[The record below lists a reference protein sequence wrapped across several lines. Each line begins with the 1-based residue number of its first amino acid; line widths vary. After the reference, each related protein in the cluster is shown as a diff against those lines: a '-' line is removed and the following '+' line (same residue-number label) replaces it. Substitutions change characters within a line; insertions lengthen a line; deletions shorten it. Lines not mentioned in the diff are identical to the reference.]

1 MNSESVPNR
10 CPQCGGTVPP
20 DAPQGLC
27 PRCVLAR
34 AATPTETGAKSGSRL
49 TPPPMEAVAAA
60 FPQFEILEL
69 IGIGGMGVVYKARQP
84 KLDRVVALKLLPQSH
99 GADPAFAERFHREAR
114 VLARLTHPHI
124 VSVFDF
130 GESGGFCY
138 LLMEFV
144 DGVNLRQAMQAGRFS
159 PAQAL
164 AIVPDICSALQYA
177 HDQGVLHRDIKP
189 ENILLDGQGR
199 VKIADFGIAKLVG
212 DPSDPQTGLTLTQ
225 SGARLGTP
233 HYMAPEQIEK
243 PSEVD
248 HRADIY
254 SLGVV
259 FYELLTGELPLGRF
273 AAPSAKTPL
282 DARVDEIVMRALAK
296 ERELRQQS
304 AGEMKT
310 QVETVA
316 ANPQAPAADPAASA
330 IQAAHDAQ
338 EAARSA
344 AASWSANY
352 EYKSPRTLFGRPLV
366 HVAYGRDPATG
377 QVRVARG
384 IIAMG
389 QKAVGVIAIGGY
401 ARGLFAFGGVAIG
414 GIAFGGLA
422 LGFFAFAGLA
432 LGLVSVGGLSIGL
445 LLALG
450 GGALGLCAGGG
461 LAIGKFAAGGLAI
474 GQLVWDARRHDE
486 AAHWIFALFQGPQF
500 PIAIMAFSIAA
511 GVIPS
516 VIAGWVQWHRIRRTA
531 PGMHHDPILNP
542 PPNPWPHRLFWL
554 VLGLIL
560 LPVAAVIAALVG
572 PLLLGPGLGG
582 AGRLLAGI
590 IPMAAGAFLVVGF
603 LRTRPK
609 AAQAQPRA
617 AWNPWPQR
625 FFWTVLLVV
634 VTPILLLVAGM
645 IIPSLAVFRQSLPK
659 PPVEASNAATNRS
672 VQLIRMERTATDS
685 QVRLRWELR
694 STAPAE
700 VLLASDRHSKVVPLK
715 RSGGGDYSTTVA
727 VLFERQGDDVRLTVQ
742 GGDET
747 EGGIFFIN
755 HQGNPDQILAKA
767 NEFVAGDLPLKF
779 NTPVWLAF
787 FGTEQVTLEIRGQTP
802 ATQASVQKLA
812 SPDTAAATFSKGDA
826 EITVQELQF
835 AQNRLAELK
844 KQAEVG
850 MVAPQGTEVLDAE
863 VAVAEAEGKLR
874 GDPRL
879 AAIVRLKRAAILFSS
894 ARKLEAVGSATH
906 ADVEQ
911 ARLEQMKVRSAFTET
926 IGRDTTNLAELKWLP
941 AWNHYLDEEAKI
953 RTGRTSPAQFIL
965 ASRDLNVSEAELLHQ
980 PLWAAQVHV
989 EYRQGMLKIK
999 RLELS
1004 AGQVSQAE
1012 VDSAELLLKQAEDER
1027 RAVEKANPPAAAVPP
1042 AENGKTKPLLGQDGK
1057 FSWLPGQPLL
1067 STEAGPAKGDSP
1079 QRAAS
1084 PEPAKAPV
1092 EYSGVVRFFGDVN
1105 GKIELLAGHPT
1116 WLSEAVLDLHPSQF
1130 ADLRKVTVQRADGT
1144 SVVVDVHRV
1153 VNDNHREQDLE
1164 LRDGDRVKVPQR
1176 IL

>member
-34 AATPTETGAKSGSRL
+34 AATPTEGGAKSGSRL
-49 TPPPMEAVAAA
+49 TPPPMETVAAA

-114 VLARLTHPHI
+114 FLARLTHPHI

-159 PAQAL
+159 PTQAL

-177 HDQGVLHRDIKP
+177 HEQGVLHRDIKP
-189 ENILLDGQGR
+189 ENILLDAQGR
-199 VKIADFGIAKLVG
+199 VKIADFGIAKLLG
-212 DPSDPQTGLTLTQ
+212 DPGDSLTGLTLTQ

-304 AGEMKT
+304 AGEMRT

-316 ANPQAPAADPAASA
+316 ANPGGSL
-330 IQAAHDAQ
+330 
-338 EAARSA
+338 EAARPSA
-344 AASWSANY
+344 GSGLLKVGISTITTPERLATFAGQFFLFRTQGQLMLDARQLTHSRTGVTTVIPLAAIRDLSIGNY
-352 EYKSPRTLFGRPLV
+352 PRAMNPVGIDFLSVSYEEGGGIKRVFLSPMNSFFGRPSSFNQ
-366 HVAYGRDPATG
+366 HVAEWFHAIQDAVRDVTGRAPGTTPAEKLGTPRGSKAIYGLYL
-377 QVRVARG
+377 
-384 IIAMG
+384 AMVL
-389 QKAVGVIAIGGY
+389 AIAIGVGFVVFVSFTLH
-401 ARGLFAFGGVAIG
+401 RGPTDGPISPFLSTWLGPIVASVAGILFGLRAAFKSVYRAPGV
-414 GIAFGGLA
+414 FM
-422 LGFFAFAGLA
+422 
-432 LGLVSVGGLSIGL
+432 
-445 LLALG
+445 
-450 GGALGLCAGGG
+450 
-461 LAIGKFAAGGLAI
+461 AAGK
-474 GQLVWDARRHDE
+474 
-486 AAHWIFALFQGPQF
+486 
-500 PIAIMAFSIAA
+500 S
-511 GVIPS
+511 
-516 VIAGWVQWHRIRRTA
+516 
-531 PGMHHDPILNP
+531 
-542 PPNPWPHRLFWL
+542 NPWPHRLKWL
-554 VLGLIL
+554 LIALFALPLSAFVASLVAPMLHRGRLG
-560 LPVAAVIAALVG
+560 
-572 PLLLGPGLGG
+572 GLGG
-582 AGRLLAGI
+582 ITAGLVPMTTGAVLAW
-590 IPMAAGAFLVVGF
+590 LF
-603 LRTRPK
+603 LRSRPSGTRPDGK
-609 AAQAQPRA
+609 YLQARRLWLGLALVFTVFLTVMLPLVIYLR
-617 AWNPWPQR
+617 QR
-625 FFWTVLLVV
+625 EAMS
-634 VTPILLLVAGM
+634 PPM
-645 IIPSLAVFRQSLPK
+645 LPT
-659 PPVEASNAATNRS
+659 ADSYDA
-672 VQLIRMERTATDS
+672 QLIRTERFATNA
-685 QVRLRWELR
+685 QLRLRWEL
-694 STAPAE
+694 
-700 VLLASDRHSKVVPLK
+700 
-715 RSGGGDYSTTVA
+715 YSTKPTVVRIGCQNVVRYIELPEVGPSRYGTTVTVLMGAQGTNRASLTVA
-727 VLFERQGDDVRLTVQ
+727 CGIGVT
-742 GGDET
+742 DET
-747 EGGIFFIN
+747 VNVFRD
-755 HQGNPDQILAKA
+755 GNPEELVAKA
-767 NEFVAGDLPLKF
+767 NEYVTGDLPLKF
-779 NTPVWLAF
+779 NTPIWLAF
-787 FGTEQVTLEIRGQTP
+787 FGSDQVTLELRAKGP
-802 ATQASVQKLA
+802 AVQAA
-812 SPDTAAATFSKGDA
+812 SPTLPSPQTRTPTFSKGDA
-826 EITVQELQF
+826 RIDAMELQF

-850 MVAPQGTEVLDAE
+850 MVAPQGREVLDAE

-874 GDPRL
+874 GDPRV

-894 ARKLEAVGSATH
+894 ARKLEAVGSAPH

-911 ARLEQMKVRSAFTET
+911 ARLEQMKVRAAFAET
-926 IGRDTTNLAELKWLP
+926 LGRDTTTPAELKWLQ
-941 AWNHYLDEEAKI
+941 AWNPYLEEKAKLKA
-953 RTGRTSPAQFIL
+953 GETSPAQFIL
-965 ASRDLNVSEAELLHQ
+965 VFRDLNVAEAELLHQ
-980 PLWAAQVHV
+980 PLWAAQVRV
-989 EYRQGMLKIK
+989 EYRQEMLEIK
-999 RLELS
+999 RHELS
-1004 AGQVSQAE
+1004 AGQVFQAE

-1027 RAVEKANPPAAAVPP
+1027 REVEKANPPAAAVPP
-1042 AENGKTKPLLGQDGK
+1042 AENGKTKPILGQDGK

-1067 STEAGPAKGDSP
+1067 STDAGQSKGDSA

-1092 EYSGVVRFFGDVN
+1092 DYSGVVRFFGDVS

-1144 SVVVDVHRV
+1144 SAVVDVHRV
-1153 VNDNHREQDLE
+1153 INDNHREQDLE